1 MTAVLET
8 AETIDAP
15 KIARSGA
22 IPLLVNDKAGALR
35 TTAGGDELLA
45 LAREHDVELEIIAT
59 QSPEE
64 SRETLKRLVQEGA
77 TRVAVAGGDGTIAA
91 AVQALAGTGV
101 ALGIVPQ
108 GTANNFA
115 NALRLPQD
123 LPSALR
129 VLKEGAVREVDLGKL
144 GDRYFTES
152 AGIGL
157 FADAL
162 TMYGPNDKSVLRA
175 FMTIFRIFVSARAR
189 RVKLFIDDE
198 LHSERAVMCEVA
210 NSFRMAYAIPVAPEA
225 KLTDGK
231 LDVVIVK
238 DLRRH
243 ELIPYFRA
251 MRAQMHRTL
260 PKVEQLKAKVV
271 RIESRHVFNVHCDD
285 TVVGT
290 TPVTIETAPRA
301 LKVLVDRL

>member
-1 MTAVLET
+1 MTAVMEKT
-8 AETIDAP
+8 SDIDPA
-15 KIARSGA
+15 KIAKSGA
-22 IPLLVNDKAGALR
+22 IPLLVNGNAGALHA
-35 TTAGGDELLA
+35 TAGENEFLS
-45 LAREHDVELEIIAT
+45 LARDLDLDLNVIT
-59 QSPEE
+59 TKSPDDSEQ
-64 SRETLKRLVQEGA
+64 TLKRLIKEGA
-77 TRVAVAGGDGTIAA
+77 SRVAVAGGDGTIAC

-101 ALGIVPQ
+101 TLGIVPQ

-115 NALRLPQD
+115 AALRLPQD

-175 FMTIFRIFVSARAR
+175 FMTVFRVFVSARAR

-198 LHSERAVMCEVA
+198 LHTERAVMCEVA

-231 LDVVIVK
+231 LDVIIVG

-260 PKVEQLKAKVV
+260 PKVQILKAKTV

>member
-1 MTAVLET
+1 MTAAVE
-8 AETIDAP
+8 
-15 KIARSGA
+15 KSGGIEPVKTSGSGV
-22 IPLLVNDKAGALR
+22 IPLIVNEKAGALHA
-35 TTAGGDELLA
+35 TAGEDELFS
-45 LAREHDVELEIIAT
+45 LAREHDVELDVIGT
-59 QSPEE
+59 KSPEDTQ
-64 SRETLKRLVQEGA
+64 ETLRRLVKEGY
-77 TRVAVAGGDGTIAA
+77 TRVAVAGGDGTIAC
-91 AVQALAGTGV
+91 AVQALAETGV
-101 ALGIVPQ
+101 ALGIIPQ

-115 NALRLPQD
+115 AALRLPTD

-152 AGIGL
+152 SGIGL

-175 FMTIFRIFVSARAR
+175 FMTVFRIFISARAR
-189 RVKLFIDDE
+189 RVKLYIDDE
-198 LHSERAVMCEVA
+198 LHTERAVMCEVA

-231 LDVVIVK
+231 LDVVIVG

-260 PKVEQLKAKVV
+260 PKVQLLKAKTV
-271 RIESRHVFNVHCDD
+271 RIESRHNFNVHCDD
-285 TVVGT
+285 TIVGT
-290 TPVTIETAPRA
+290 TPVTIESAPRA